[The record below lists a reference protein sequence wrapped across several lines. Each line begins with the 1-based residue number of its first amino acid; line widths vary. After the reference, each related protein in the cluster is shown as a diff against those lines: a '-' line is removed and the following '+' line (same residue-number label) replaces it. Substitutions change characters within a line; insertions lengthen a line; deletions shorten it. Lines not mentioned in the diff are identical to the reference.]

1 MPFFE
6 EIVQWIEEN
15 CDARKV
21 NFIVFYLSETL
32 EKGIHEVVY
41 VPTKNFRANLQRQRQ
56 KYSAMLAM
64 IWIWNLLN

>member
-1 MPFFE
+1 M
-6 EIVQWIEEN
+6 
-15 CDARKV
+15 DRRKLRCPKGE
-21 NFIVFYLSETL
+21 FYCILFVRNIG
-32 EKGIHEVVY
+32 KGIHEVVY